1 MTILIEDEE
10 LDRLKYL
17 LDEASEIL
25 QKCYT
30 DDVLATEK
38 GNNIQVNNKNHRE
51 ALRRLEEKYLEM
63 MMEINH
69 GN

>member
-38 GNNIQVNNKNHRE
+38 GNNNKNHRE